1 MKLNLNIWMSILTM
15 IMFANLSFADVWTSD
30 DDVIRVLDIYQQDEY
45 VLIDIYSPAF
55 FKDANNTLKTIANH
69 LKVTLFDKNN
79 IRHESLFVWGD
90 IAGSTCV
97 LLRLQNLIK

>member
-55 FKDANNTLKTIANH
+55 LKMPIIL
-69 LKVTLFDKNN
+69 LKPSR
-79 IRHESLFVWGD
+79 I
-90 IAGSTCV
+90 I
-97 LLRLQNLIK
+97 